1 MRAVKVLRKFLRPLP
16 LAVVLSLCLAALI
29 WLFGARMTV
38 FGITPFGN
46 EVLRGWLALFLT
58 TLGVMLLVVWFISL
72 WREYKAE
79 RSEREAR
86 PLTPEQLETRAM
98 RQVFERA
105 TSVMAG
111 RWEGAGD
118 PINGLPWYLVM
129 GAPGSGK
136 STMIT
141 ASEMRR
147 PIDHELA
154 AATADLRGSGSG
166 TMLEWHVAG
175 SEAVLLQLSGSA
187 FVAPETRS
195 PIERHVW
202 ARFLKELQRVR
213 PRRPLNGVI
222 LVIDLAEFCE
232 MDTTA
237 RDAYATS
244 IRRITDEIV
253 RTIDTQITVHVVFTK
268 LDLVAGFLDFFEDA
282 TAAERDELLGFHFD
296 ANFSKPWL
304 EVFDEAYVD
313 FLERMQARLA
323 LRMKNLKGVLS
334 RQEAFAFARTFVGLR
349 NPLRSLLATALDPDR
364 FSTTPLFRGIYFAA
378 PIQENA
384 PRNIFLQAV
393 GARYALPSPLYSVPQ
408 GAPQPYFAAQ
418 VLPRA
423 IMPEGG
429 LAGTSRSEDRSFA
442 RFAMVLGA
450 ACVAGVGT
458 VSLFWFGKYGENLAR
473 ASVLLE
479 QVEEYSSQTM
489 KSGGP
494 LELEMLNT
502 IRDATNAFGEYRD
515 ISRPEAILTLYKGL
529 ELGPLADE
537 SYRQLLHQRFMV
549 QLTTSLEFDLRDVCP
564 RGSDAQ
570 LEILR
575 VLRML
580 ESPDRRNLDTIQ
592 SYFRNRWRDNYPQNA
607 EMQERLNSHLV
618 YALQIEPQN
627 YDINQE
633 LVRAAQVDLGMMTPY
648 RRFYSS
654 VRALA
659 ESQLPNAVEFRSAV
673 GATFDIVYR
682 ADPALSP
689 EREVLTTGPANDE
702 QRDECGRIAE
712 RIVPTD
718 PFEIPRFF
726 TREQYHGFFVP
737 QARAIA
743 QVALDDLW
751 VLGVG
756 DTASFSDADLDQ
768 ITENLRELYVEDYI
782 RAWRQALNS
791 MQIRPFSDLRE
802 AGEVLRGLSGVD
814 SPIRRIAALVADNTV
829 IYPPETVEPDIT
841 TGGATQLSFD
851 SDRRA
856 GLRINEDFRAIHRLL
871 LGEEGTTQ
879 TDIGQIEAA
888 LTDLYEYIKSVRDA
902 TRPNAKALELAIERA
917 NLRGAD
923 PIFVVQRLAER
934 TPAPFNTHLRDVAR
948 ESWEVIMAAATQ
960 ELNRKWNEE
969 IYGEFQR
976 LIAGRY
982 PFDRDSPDDLPLQ
995 DFEDFFGPTGKLES
1009 FFRTELKTFVDENT
1023 GIPRIIDG
1031 QFLPMDPDFT
1041 ANLRRAIN
1049 ITQTFFDNSGELS
1062 VQFSVQPIGMSANL
1076 SRAQLNFEGQ
1086 LVISTHGAARPVRI
1100 VWPNALS
1107 GTPSSRMDL
1116 SPLTRSGASTSRQ
1129 YDGPWSWLRLY
1140 DSSQKSGLADNSVD
1154 IAFSTANGQSAQFRI
1169 RSEGQVN
1176 PFFNSP
1182 LSSFSLPAYLRSPE
1196 DGS

>member
-1 MRAVKVLRKFLRPLP
+1 MRAMKILRKFLRPLP
-16 LAVVLSLCLAALI
+16 LAVVFSFCLAAVI
-29 WLFGARMTV
+29 WLFGARMTI

-46 EVLRGWLALFLT
+46 EILRGWAALFLT
-58 TLGVMLLVVWFISL
+58 ILGVMLLVVWFISL
-72 WREYKAE
+72 WREYRAE

-105 TSVMAG
+105 TSVIAE
-111 RWEGAGD
+111 RWEGTGD

-141 ASEMRR
+141 ASDTRR

-154 AATADLRGSGSG
+154 AATAELRDRGSG

-175 SEAVLLQLSGSA
+175 SDAVLLQLSGNA
-187 FVAPETRS
+187 FVSPEMRN
-195 PIERHVW
+195 PLQRHVW
-202 ARFLKELQRVR
+202 ARFLKELQRIR
-213 PRRPLNGVI
+213 PRRPLNGV
-222 LVIDLAEFCE
+222 VVAIDLAEFCE
-232 MDTTA
+232 MDAAA

-253 RTIDTQITVHVVFTK
+253 RTIDTRITVHVVFTK

-282 TAAERDELLGFHFD
+282 SAAERDELLGFHFE
-296 ANFSKPWL
+296 ANSRKPWL
-304 EVFDEAYVD
+304 EAFDEAYAD

-349 NPLRSLLATALDPDR
+349 NPLRSFLATALDPDR
-364 FSTTPLFRGIYFAA
+364 FSTTPLLRGVYFAA
-378 PIQENA
+378 PVQENA

-418 VLPRA
+418 VFSRA
-423 IMPEGG
+423 ILPEAG
-429 LAGTSRSEDRSFA
+429 LAGSSRSADRNYA

-450 ACVAGVGT
+450 ACVAGVGA
-458 VSLFWFGKYGENLAR
+458 VSAFWFGKYGENLAR
-473 ASVLLE
+473 ASILLE
-479 QVEEYSSQTM
+479 QVEQYSSQQIDTD
-489 KSGGP
+489 GP
-494 LELEMLNT
+494 IELEMLNT

-549 QLTTSLEFDLRDVCP
+549 QLATSVESDLREVCP

-575 VLRML
+575 VLRMF
-580 ESPDRRNLDTIQ
+580 EAVDRRNLDTIQ
-592 SYFRNRWRDNYPQNA
+592 SYFRNRWRDQYPQNA
-607 EMQERLNSHLV
+607 EMQDRLNSHLA
-618 YALQIEPQN
+618 YALQIEPQA
-627 YDINQE
+627 YEIDQE
-633 LVRAAQVDLGMMTPY
+633 LVRSAQIDLGVMTPY

-654 VRALA
+654 IRALA

-682 ADPALSP
+682 ADSALSP
-689 EREVLTTGPANDE
+689 QREVLSAGPGEDE
-702 QRDECGRIAE
+702 QRDECGRITE
-712 RIVPTD
+712 STVPAD

-726 TREQYHGFFVP
+726 TREHYHSFFVP
-737 QARAIA
+737 QARAVA

-756 DTASFSDADLDQ
+756 DNASFSDADLDQ

-782 RAWRQALNS
+782 RAWRQGLNS

-814 SPIRRIAALVADNTV
+814 SPIRRIAALVTDNTV
-829 IYPPETVEPDIT
+829 IYPPETVAPDT
-841 TGGATQLSFD
+841 AAGGATQLSFD
-851 SDRRA
+851 KDRQA

-871 LGEEGTTQ
+871 SGEEGTTQ
-879 TDIGQIEAA
+879 TDIAQIESA
-888 LTDLYEYIKSVRDA
+888 LTDLYEYMKSVRDA
-902 TRPNAKALELAIERA
+902 PRPNAKALELAIERA

-934 TPAPFNTHLRDVAR
+934 TPAPFNAHLRDVAR
-948 ESWEVIMAAATQ
+948 ESWQVIMAAATQ

-976 LIAGRY
+976 FIAGRY
-982 PFDRDSPDDLPLQ
+982 PFDRESPDDLPLQ
-995 DFEDFFGPTGKLES
+995 DFENFFGPDGKLES
-1009 FFRTELKTFVDENT
+1009 FFQTELKTFVDENT
-1023 GIPRIIDG
+1023 GVPRIIDG
-1031 QFLPMDPDFT
+1031 QFLPVDPDFT
-1041 ANLRRAIN
+1041 ANLRRAIK
-1049 ITQTFFDNSGELS
+1049 ITHTFFDNSGDIS

-1116 SPLTRSGASTSRQ
+1116 SPLARSGAAASRQ

-1154 IAFSTANGQSAQFRI
+1154 IAFGTANGQSARFRI

-1182 LSSFSLPAYLRSPE
+1182 LSNFSLPAYLRSPE
-1196 DGS
+1196 EGS